1 MEQDLKTAAPLLGRT
16 ITRRKMLGLTGGA
29 LAAALLAGCG
39 PGKSGGA
46 GTTPPTSGSTT
57 STAGGTTAG
66 GRALGVRG
74 VVFNTVSQDVTLFDP
89 ASNKVT
95 GSRPTNAV
103 VRWLSNEQH
112 YWDGQRIWTY
122 DFPKNEVRAI
132 AIDPESFEI
141 THKVPVGG
149 GGPGHS
155 FVLTPDSKRGFVNAA
170 GSDFLAVVDPKA
182 GEVVGRIETGAY
194 P

>member
-1 MEQDLKTAAPLLGRT
+1 
-16 ITRRKMLGLTGGA
+16 MLGVTGGA
-29 LAAALLAGCG
+29 LVAVLLAGCG
-39 PGKSGGA
+39 PGESGTGGRA
-46 GTTPPTSGSTT
+46 SSSSGRPA
-57 STAGGTTAG
+57 STADGTTAA
-66 GRALGVRG
+66 GRMAGARG
-74 VVFNTVSQDVTLFDP
+74 VVFNTGSQDVTLFDP

-112 YWDGQRIWTY
+112 YWDGERIWTY
-122 DFPKNEVRAI
+122 DFPENEVRAI

-141 THKVPVGG
+141 TREVPVDGG
-149 GGPGHS
+149 APGHS

-182 GEVVGRIETGAY
+182 GEVVGRVETGAY

>member
-1 MEQDLKTAAPLLGRT
+1 
-16 ITRRKMLGLTGGA
+16 MLGVTGGA
-29 LAAALLAGCG
+29 LAAMLLAGCG
-39 PGKSGGA
+39 PVD
-46 GTTPPTSGSTT
+46 SGS
-57 STAGGTTAG
+57 SGTTASS
-66 GRALGVRG
+66 GRTAGATGRRAEGVRG
-74 VVFNTVSQDVTLFDP
+74 VVFNTSSQDVTIFDP
-89 ASNKVT
+89 GTNEVT

-112 YWDGQRIWTY
+112 YWDGERIWTY
-122 DFPKNEVRAI
+122 DFPEDEVRAI
-132 AIDPESFEI
+132 AIDPQSFEI
-141 THKVPVGG
+141 TSQVPVGG
-149 GGPGHS
+149 GAPGHS

>member
-1 MEQDLKTAAPLLGRT
+1 MERDLETAVPALGGT
-16 ITRRKMLGLTGGA
+16 ITRRRMLGLTGGA
-29 LAAALLAGCG
+29 LAVALLAGCG
-39 PGKSGGA
+39 PGESGGA
-46 GTTPPTSGSTT
+46 GTTSPSGQTI
-57 STAGGTTAG
+57 GTTG
-66 GRALGVRG
+66 QRAEGVRG
-74 VVFNTVSQDVTLFDP
+74 VVFNTGSQDVTLFDP
-89 ASNKVT
+89 GSNKVT

-112 YWDGQRIWTY
+112 YWDGERIWTY
-122 DFPKNEVRAI
+122 DFPEDEVRAI

-141 THKVPVGG
+141 TREVPVGG
-149 GGPGHS
+149 GAPGHS

-182 GEVVGRIETGAY
+182 GEVTGRIETGAY

>member
-1 MEQDLKTAAPLLGRT
+1 M
-16 ITRRKMLGLTGGA
+16 TRRRMLGITGGAIGGA
-29 LAAALLAGCG
+29 LAAILIAGCSPAETG
-39 PGKSGGA
+39 
-46 GTTPPTSGSTT
+46 GTTAATPGATT
-57 STAGGTTAG
+57 AAGGTTAG
-66 GRALGVRG
+66 RRAAGVRG
-74 VVFNTVSQDVTLFDP
+74 VVFNTGSQDVTLFDP
-89 ASNKVT
+89 GTNEVT

-103 VRWLSNEQH
+103 VRWLSNEQY
-112 YWDGQRIWTY
+112 YWDGERIWTY
-122 DFPKNEVRAI
+122 DFPEDEVRAI

-141 THKVPVGG
+141 TREVPVGG
-149 GGPGHS
+149 GAPGHS